1 MAGEK
6 KQEPRKPEVAAR
18 KFEYKEGMDDSP
30 IEAGGSK
37 PAPLV
42 SKEEKP
48 KDTKGADAED
58 EGLGRLLKA
67 KKRAKDEM
75 DQD

>member
-6 KQEPRKPEVAAR
+6 KDEPQRPDVAAR

-30 IEAGGSK
+30 IMAGGSK

-48 KDTKGADAED
+48 KGTKGAEAED

-75 DQD
+75 DQE